1 MQDLRPLYR
10 RQLFEVLRKEGLAP
24 LTTAQ
29 GERINAQKH
38 HLLQRVL
45 GLRNTRPL
53 ITTQA
58 KSICLQLHYNAK

>member
-29 GERINAQKH
+29 GGKNDAQKH
-38 HLLQRVL
+38 HLQQRVL
-45 GLRNTRPL
+45 GL
-53 ITTQA
+53 
-58 KSICLQLHYNAK
+58 